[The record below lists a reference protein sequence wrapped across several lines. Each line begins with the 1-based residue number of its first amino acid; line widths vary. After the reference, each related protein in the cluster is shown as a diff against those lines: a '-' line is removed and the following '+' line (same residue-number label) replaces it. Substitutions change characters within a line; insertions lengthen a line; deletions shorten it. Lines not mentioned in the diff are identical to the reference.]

1 MRAWYGNWK
10 SWTDTLKI
18 WTLTIRRLK
27 VALGYIFKRPS
38 WEVIVLGYDSEEAAI
53 QAFERQYP
61 SEKPYELETLQ
72 SPCMIERELE

>member
-1 MRAWYGNWK
+1 M
-10 SWTDTLKI
+10 
-18 WTLTIRRLK
+18 
-27 VALGYIFKRPS
+27 ALGYIFKRPS